1 MSYVGVGPVVEV
13 DSIGEES
20 DVNGSRK
27 RIRSDADDKTDSKKT
42 RDHISQELDELG
54 DLTLRVGPEQS
65 TFKVC
70 SRTVARASPVF
81 VRMLHGRFKESRPE
95 SSDWI
100 VDLPDDDTESMQIM
114 LNMMHARFDW
124 VPQGI
129 SIQDLYE
136 MLVLVD
142 KYDALDVIRPWARG
156 WVDSVSEDL
165 DQPALLW
172 IASELGD
179 SALFGKVVM
188 EIATKWTVALDGA
201 IIPRPALFFWERA
214 AYVQKVEKAGPLW
227 IPEHG
232 YQERTSPVTLDF
244 MRSLKASELAEIINH
259 ARKELLM
266 LELLPYWSVIQEI
279 HNGGYTK
286 RLIDPEMMDGEMCLE
301 YANDHYDCGATLLSR
316 LLNGFHRLDRQEQ
329 LPVGNGLQGSGFAHH
344 YRKTVTALRDTLAK
358 ATFFEIEDPMAYE
371 GTTCDGCAEWI
382 EATLQKEQEARDWS
396 KILSSIRSVSEDH
409 QGYMAQRGVRTGLYV
424 DKAEDKN

>member
-1 MSYVGVGPVVEV
+1 MSYVGVGPVVEI

-81 VRMLHGRFKESRPE
+81 MRMLHGRFKESRPE

-100 VDLPDDDTESMQIM
+100 VDLPDDDTEPMQIM

-124 VPQGI
+124 VPQRI
-129 SIQDLYE
+129 SIQGLYE

-156 WVDSVSEDL
+156 WVDAVSDDL

-188 EIATKWTVALDGA
+188 EIATKWTVDLDGA
-201 IIPRPALFFWERA
+201 IIPRPPPFVWERA
-214 AYVQKVEKAGPLW
+214 AYVQKNEKIEPLW

-244 MRSLKASELAEIINH
+244 MRSLKASELAEIISH

-279 HNGGYTK
+279 HTGGYTK

-301 YANDHYDCGATLLSR
+301 YANDHYDS
-316 LLNGFHRLDRQEQ
+316 
-329 LPVGNGLQGSGFAHH
+329 
-344 YRKTVTALRDTLAK
+344 LRDTLAK
-358 ATFFEIEDPMAYE
+358 ANFFEIEDPMAYE

-424 DKAEDKN
+424 DKA

>member
-1 MSYVGVGPVVEV
+1 MSYVGVGPVVEI
-13 DSIGEES
+13 DSIGEEP
-20 DVNGSRK
+20 DINGSRK
-27 RIRSDADDKTDSKKT
+27 RIQSDADDKTGSKKI
-42 RDHISQELDELG
+42 RDHTSQELDELG
-54 DLTLRVGPEQS
+54 DLTSVLDRS
-65 TFKVC
+65 K
-70 SRTVARASPVF
+70 
-81 VRMLHGRFKESRPE
+81 

-124 VPQGI
+124 VPQSI
-129 SIQDLYE
+129 SVQELYE

-142 KYDALDVIRPWARG
+142 KYDALDVIRPWAQG
-156 WVDSVSEDL
+156 WADALKDDL
-165 DQPALLW
+165 EQPALLW

-179 SALFGKVVM
+179 SELF
-188 EIATKWTVALDGA
+188 
-201 IIPRPALFFWERA
+201 
-214 AYVQKVEKAGPLW
+214 
-227 IPEHG
+227 
-232 YQERTSPVTLDF
+232 
-244 MRSLKASELAEIINH
+244 EIINH

-279 HNGGYTK
+279 HTGGYTQ
-286 RLIDPEMMDGEMCLE
+286 RLIDPETMDGEMCLE

-358 ATFFEIEDPMAYE
+358 ATFFEIEHPMAYE

-382 EATLQKEQEARDWS
+382 ETTLQKEQEARDPS

-409 QGYMAQRGVRTGLYV
+409 QGYMAQRG
-424 DKAEDKN
+424 AEEKN

>member
-1 MSYVGVGPVVEV
+1 MSYAGVGPVVV
-13 DSIGEES
+13 IDSIGEEP
-20 DVNGSRK
+20 VANGDRK
-27 RIRSDADDKTDSKKT
+27 RVRSDPDDKTDSKKI
-42 RDHISQELDELG
+42 RDHKSQELDELG

-65 TFKVC
+65 SFKVC
-70 SRTVARASPVF
+70 SRTVSRVSPVF
-81 VRMLHGRFKESRPE
+81 MRMLHGRFKESRPE

-124 VPQGI
+124 VPQRI
-129 SIQDLYE
+129 SIPDLYE

-142 KYDALDVIRPWARG
+142 KYDALDVIQPWARG
-156 WVDSVSEDL
+156 WVDSVGEDL

-179 SALFGKVVM
+179 SELFGKVVM
-188 EIATKWTVALDGA
+188 EIATKWTVDLDGA
-201 IIPRPALFFWERA
+201 IIP
-214 AYVQKVEKAGPLW
+214 Q
-227 IPEHG
+227 
-232 YQERTSPVTLDF
+232 
-244 MRSLKASELAEIINH
+244 IINH

-279 HNGGYTK
+279 HTGGYTQ

-358 ATFFEIEDPMAYE
+358 ATFFEIEHPMAYE

-382 EATLQKEQEARDWS
+382 EATLQKEQEARDRS

>member
-1 MSYVGVGPVVEV
+1 MSYAGVGPVVV
-13 DSIGEES
+13 IDSIGEEP
-20 DVNGSRK
+20 VANGDRK
-27 RIRSDADDKTDSKKT
+27 RVRSDPDDKTDSKKI
-42 RDHISQELDELG
+42 RDHKSQELDELG

-65 TFKVC
+65 SFKVC
-70 SRTVARASPVF
+70 SRTVSRVSPVF
-81 VRMLHGRFKESRPE
+81 MRMLHGRFKESRPE

-124 VPQGI
+124 VPQRI
-129 SIQDLYE
+129 SIPDLYE

-142 KYDALDVIRPWARG
+142 KYDALDVIQPWARG
-156 WVDSVSEDL
+156 WVDSVGEDL

-179 SALFGKVVM
+179 SELFGKVVM
-188 EIATKWTVALDGA
+188 EIATKKMRKLS
-201 IIPRPALFFWERA
+201 RC
-214 AYVQKVEKAGPLW
+214 
-227 IPEHG
+227 G

-244 MRSLKASELAEIINH
+244 MRILKASELAEIINH

-279 HNGGYTK
+279 HTGGYTQ

-358 ATFFEIEDPMAYE
+358 ATFFEIEHPMAYE

-382 EATLQKEQEARDWS
+382 EATLQKEQEARDRS

-424 DKAEDKN
+424 DKAEDKNYTRD

>member
-1 MSYVGVGPVVEV
+1 MSYAGVGPVVEI
-13 DSIGEES
+13 DSIGEEPH
-20 DVNGSRK
+20 VNGSQK
-27 RIRSDADDKTDSKKT
+27 RTRSDADDKTDSKKT

-81 VRMLHGRFKESRPE
+81 MKMLHGRFKESRPE

-129 SIQDLYE
+129 SIQELYE

-142 KYDALDVIRPWARG
+142 KYDALDVVRPWARG
-156 WVDSVSEDL
+156 WVDAVSDDL

-172 IASELGD
+172 VASELGD
-179 SALFGKVVM
+179 SEIFGKVVM
-188 EIATKWTVALDGA
+188 DIATKWTVDLDGA
-201 IIPRPALFFWERA
+201 IIPRPPPF
-214 AYVQKVEKAGPLW
+214 
-227 IPEHG
+227 
-232 YQERTSPVTLDF
+232 ERTSPVTLDF
-244 MRSLKASELAEIINH
+244 MRILKASELAEIINH

-279 HNGGYTK
+279 HTGGYTQ

-344 YRKTVTALRDTLAK
+344 YRKTVPDLVIPIGQT
-358 ATFFEIEDPMAYE
+358 PYN
-371 GTTCDGCAEWI
+371 
-382 EATLQKEQEARDWS
+382 
-396 KILSSIRSVSEDH
+396 SSITKHVENLPVTVNLIAAAGCENMLLSLVTELAGASLLAPAAVGASSVDGGEIL
-409 QGYMAQRGVRTGLYV
+409 RRF
-424 DKAEDKN
+424 